1 MPLPFFKKKIRQ
13 SAEKKEEVKKPEVQ
27 VTSAKTATVGLSA
40 VGVLARPHV
49 TEKAGFL
56 AERNEYVFQ
65 VYPKTNAYEV
75 KRAVEKTYGVKVV
88 NVNMLNMPSKLK
100 RVGKRMG
107 RTKAVRKAVVSLK
120 IGQTI
125 ELMPR

>member
-1 MPLPFFKKKIRQ
+1 MPLPFFKKKE
-13 SAEKKEEVKKPEVQ
+13 AEKKEVKKPEVQ
-27 VTSAKTATVGLSA
+27 VSSAKTANVGLSA

-65 VYPKTNAYEV
+65 VYPQTNAYEV

-88 NVNMLNMPSKLK
+88 KINMVNMPSKLK
-100 RVGKRMG
+100 RVGRRMG
-107 RTKAVRKAVVSLK
+107 KTKAVRKAIVSLQK
-120 IGQTI
+120 GQTI